1 MNVYRS
7 SAPLPGIFHPSHLLP
22 SAYNPFVPDSDDS
35 SEFESFSSDNEAAS
49 AEAAESARDEDR
61 ADSPS
66 RSEGTC
72 ADHPTSTR
80 SAARKRSSSSQTAD
94 NRYLA
99 SRI

>member
-7 SAPLPGIFHPSHLLP
+7 SPPLPGIFRPSHLLP
-22 SAYNPFVPDSDDS
+22 SAYNPFVPDSKDS
-35 SEFESFSSDNEAAS
+35 LEFESFRSDNEAAG
-49 AEAAESARDEDR
+49 ADAAESARDKDR

-99 SRI
+99 SRL

>member
-7 SAPLPGIFHPSHLLP
+7 SPPLPGIFRLSHLLP
-22 SAYNPFVPDSDDS
+22 STYNPFVPNSEDS
-35 SEFESFSSDNEAAS
+35 SEFESFSSDNKAAS

-66 RSEGTC
+66 RSEGTY

-80 SAARKRSSSSQTAD
+80 SAV
-94 NRYLA
+94 
-99 SRI
+99 

>member
-7 SAPLPGIFHPSHLLP
+7 SPPFPGIFHPSHLLP
-22 SAYNPFVPDSDDS
+22 SAYNSFVHDSEDS
-35 SEFESFSSDNEAAS
+35 SKFESFSSDNKSAS

-80 SAARKRSSSSQTAD
+80 SAARKRSSSSQIAD
-94 NRYLA
+94 NRYVA
-99 SRI
+99 S